1 MSFSYDEFMED
12 MWTNHLWPNNFP
24 VDFRKV
30 YELARE
36 LHNSIEDI
44 ISKKQN
50 LLEGYVLMDWLSSV
64 ARMNQRVL
72 RQQVFGRLTD
82 GDTMKEL
89 GEVMLQPKKEKVDIE
104 INIEDVFGGKKGNMP
119 EGLEELLDGIG
130 NAIHEAMGN
139 KSTEEQVIEMID
151 SSDTDIG
158 SEESFGKILKALKD
172 SILPNEEE

>member
-36 LHNSIEDI
+36 LHNSIEEI

-50 LLEGYVLMDWLSSV
+50 LIEGFVLMDWLSSV

-82 GDTMKEL
+82 GDTMKEI
-89 GEVMLQPKKEKVDIE
+89 GEV
-104 INIEDVFGGKKGNMP
+104 
-119 EGLEELLDGIG
+119 
-130 NAIHEAMGN
+130 
-139 KSTEEQVIEMID
+139 
-151 SSDTDIG
+151 
-158 SEESFGKILKALKD
+158 IL
-172 SILPNEEE
+172 SILISVLWNFTIGMIYAFTAFWWGLIWIV

>member
-12 MWTNHLWPNNFP
+12 MWANHAWPNNFP

-44 ISKKQN
+44 LSKKQN

-82 GDTMKEL
+82 GDTMKEI
-89 GEVMLQPKKEKVDIE
+89 GEVMLQSKKEDIGIE
-104 INIEDVFGGKKGNMP
+104 INIEDVFGNNKGNMP
-119 EGLEELLDGIG
+119 KGLEELLDGIG